1 MLETGLFFLLSWSA
15 FLSAEAA
22 GLTGQCFVWAA
33 HRMCEYLCFPP
44 LTKPPSLTLQ
54 EVKWIVSESASPRRK
69 KKKKCIHY
77 MTAQSEVSKVPIPL
91 LSLLVRKET
100 LKSTNDRCTD
110 GWFYTQDS
118 LLRV

>member
-54 EVKWIVSESASPRRK
+54 EVKWIVSESASPGRK
-69 KKKKCIHY
+69 KKKKHPLYDSSIGSL
-77 MTAQSEVSKVPIPL
+77 QSADSS
-91 LSLLVRKET
+91 SLLAGQEGDVEI
-100 LKSTNDRCTD
+100 
-110 GWFYTQDS
+110 YE
-118 LLRV
+118 